1 MIVMIGNGKKFFYKS
16 KTGELKLIK
25 KNDGAEF
32 MNKNDGTRRSGKE
45 GKWVCK
51 KMWKII
57 LPL

>member
-32 MNKNDGTRRSGKE
+32 MNKDDGTRRSGKE
-45 GKWVCK
+45 GKRVCK
-51 KMWKII
+51 KI
-57 LPL
+57 